1 MDFKNIL
8 VCVDFSD
15 ISDAV
20 VDSASVF
27 ASIFDSKITLLTIVE
42 RPVPVIHEGFE
53 DLVEPEEIEL
63 LIELE
68 RELRKEAEEKL
79 VNYASKL
86 SEKGFNVKTVIEVS
100 DIVDGILDNAEKEN
114 ADLIVLGSHKKGLL
128 DRLLLG
134 SVSEKVINKSPV
146 STLVVKGQ
154 PIEKLK
160 ELLVGYDFLPASKE
174 ALNTAISIAEKCQS
188 EIFIVHAE
196 TELTVPHLSSI
207 TKSVIEKKIKL
218 LNEIVQQLKKKNIP
232 VKYEILEEKPVD
244 AILEEIE
251 KYHPDLT
258 LVGKRKSSKLKR
270 LFLGSTAMKIVKKS
284 PTSVLIVRK
293 KDA

>member
-20 VDSASVF
+20 VNSASLF
-27 ASIFDSKITLLTIVE
+27 ASIFNSKITLLTVVE

-53 DLVEPEEIEL
+53 DLIEPEEIEL
-63 LIELE
+63 LIQLE
-68 RELRKEAEEKL
+68 KELRQEAEEKL
-79 VNYASKL
+79 VDYASKL
-86 SEKGFNVKTVIEVS
+86 SEKGFDVKTIIEVS

-154 PIEKLK
+154 PIERLK

-218 LNEIVQQLKKKNIP
+218 LNEIVQQLKEKNIP

-284 PTSVLIVRK
+284 PTSVLVVRK